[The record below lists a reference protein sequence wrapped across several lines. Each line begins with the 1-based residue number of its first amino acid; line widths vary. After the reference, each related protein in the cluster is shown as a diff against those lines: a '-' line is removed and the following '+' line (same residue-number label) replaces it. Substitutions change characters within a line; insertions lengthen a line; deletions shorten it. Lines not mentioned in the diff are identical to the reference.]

1 MAKNEFDWNHEYADL
16 PGLRMHYVRHGQGM
30 PIILQHGWP
39 EFWYVWRKNI
49 PVLSEHF
56 DIIVPD
62 LRGFGDS
69 ENPADVPDVQDYV
82 DDLSNLIEHLD
93 LKDAGIVTHDV
104 GAWVTQ
110 AYALRNTGRLKGL
123 FFFDCPYPGIGTRWN
138 APEHQVNMWYQQ
150 FHQMPFA
157 TELLT
162 RDRENAK
169 IYLRYTLDN
178 HSYAEGTFD
187 EDLDVWVD
195 NFMKPGNMQ
204 GGFNW
209 YTAVNELRLRA
220 MREGP
225 LDVPKIDLPTRVFW
239 GEEDRVL
246 KSEWT
251 DRLGD
256 YFSDLRKVDVVP
268 EARHF
273 VHYEKPDLAN
283 SEIISFFNSL

>member
-1 MAKNEFDWNHEYADL
+1 MTDFDWNHQYADL
-16 PGLRMHYVRHGQGM
+16 PGLRVHYVRHGQGM
-30 PIILQHGWP
+30 PLILLHGWP

-49 PVLSEHF
+49 PVLAEKF

-69 ENPADVPDVQDYV
+69 DKPPQVPDVQDYV

-93 LKDAGIVTHDV
+93 LNDLGIVTHDV
-104 GAWVTQ
+104 GSWVTQ
-110 AYALRNTGRLKGL
+110 AYALRNTGRLKAL
-123 FFFDCPYPGIGTRWN
+123 FFFNCPYPGVGKRWN
-138 APEHQVNMWYQQ
+138 EPEHHVNTWYQQ

-157 TELLT
+157 AELLT

-169 IYLRYTLDN
+169 IYFRYMLDYWSN
-178 HSYAEGTFD
+178 ADGAFD
-187 EDLDVWVD
+187 EDLDAWVD

-209 YTAVNELRLRA
+209 YIAVNKLRMKL
-220 MREGP
+220 MKEGP
-225 LDVPKIDLPTRVFW
+225 QDVPKIDLPTRVFW
-239 GEEDRVL
+239 GEGEKVL
-246 KSEWT
+246 KPEWM

-268 EARHF
+268 GAGHF
-273 VHYEKPDLAN
+273 AQYEKPDLAN

>member
-1 MAKNEFDWNHEYADL
+1 MAEFEWNHQYADL

-30 PIILQHGWP
+30 PVILLHGWP

-49 PVLSEHF
+49 PVLAEQF

-69 ENPADVPDVQDYV
+69 EKPAQLPDVQDYV
-82 DDLSNLIEHLD
+82 DDLANLIEHLD
-93 LKDAGIVTHDV
+93 VDNVGIVTHDV

-123 FFFDCPYPGIGTRWN
+123 FFFNCPYPGIGTRWN
-138 APEHQVNMWYQQ
+138 EPEHQVNMWYQQ
-150 FHQMPFA
+150 FHQMPRSA
-157 TELLT
+157 ELLT

-169 IYLRYTLDN
+169 IYLRYMLDYWT
-178 HSYAEGTFD
+178 YAPGTFD
-187 EDLDVWVD
+187 EDLEAWVD
-195 NFMKPGNMQ
+195 NFMQPGNMQ

-209 YTAVNELRLRA
+209 YIAVNDLRMKA

-225 LDVPKIDLPTRVFW
+225 VDGPKITLPTRVLW
-239 GEEDRVL
+239 GEGDRVL
-246 KSEWT
+246 KPEWT

-256 YFSDLRKVDVVP
+256 YFADLRQLDI
-268 EARHF
+268 ASDTRHF
-273 VHYEKPDLAN
+273 VHYERPDLAN
-283 SEIISFFNSL
+283 SEIVRFFNSL